1 METAPQASGYLHT
14 IVPIA
19 SYCSVKALVTKPHHV
34 CCPHRPQ
41 APSTQSLLA
50 VALLQWEWKG
60 TTEEVVAGHRQYFTP
75 AVNRSWSTYRWVG
88 RTLGP
93 THPPGRP
100 KPSTRIAKLGQV
112 ASARCQAVAQSPTC
126 QSVGTTSFK
135 ITPRHTC
142 IAYSD
147 P

>member
-34 CCPHRPQ
+34 YCPPRPQ

-75 AVNRSWSTYRWVG
+75 AVNRSW
-88 RTLGP
+88 
-93 THPPGRP
+93 
-100 KPSTRIAKLGQV
+100 
-112 ASARCQAVAQSPTC
+112 
-126 QSVGTTSFK
+126 
-135 ITPRHTC
+135 
-142 IAYSD
+142 
-147 P
+147 